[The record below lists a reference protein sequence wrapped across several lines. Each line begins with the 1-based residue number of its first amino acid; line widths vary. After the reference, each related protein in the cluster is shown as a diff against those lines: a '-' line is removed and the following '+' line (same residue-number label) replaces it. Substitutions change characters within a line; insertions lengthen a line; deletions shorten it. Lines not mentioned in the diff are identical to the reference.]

1 MTIFSLLGLPGSGKS
16 FYGQKLATEFHIPF
30 LPEIATQLIHKKGFV
45 PGAQGSLQFDQ
56 EIYAANVQT
65 TNRVLA
71 LDHSVIWE
79 GGPLQD
85 RVFIEARIKFSG
97 HASKRRQ
104 LLTLYA
110 SSVFKKLHCHTYY
123 LLFDIAPTSSL
134 QRQKTRQKP
143 ELLTV
148 DLDFLAYL
156 RHKFLLFCET
166 HPQQT
171 WIVDLHQ
178 SKQQVIDQL
187 FHKFQKLC

>member
-1 MTIFSLLGLPGSGKS
+1 MTIFTLLGLPGSGKS
-16 FYGQKLATEFHIPF
+16 FYGQQLATEFHIPF
-30 LPEIATQLIHKKGFV
+30 LPEIPTQLIHKKGFV

-56 EIYAANVQT
+56 EIYVANVQT

-85 RVFIEARIKFSG
+85 RVFIKARIKFSG
-97 HASKRRQ
+97 HASRRRQ
-104 LLTLYA
+104 LLTLYEN
-110 SSVFKKLHCHTYY
+110 SVFKKLHRHTYY

-156 RHKFLLFCET
+156 RHKFLLFCEM

-171 WIVDLHQ
+171 WIMNMHQ
-178 SKQQVIDQL
+178 SKQQVFDQL
-187 FHKFQKLC
+187 VHKFQELC

>member
-1 MTIFSLLGLPGSGKS
+1 MTVFSLLGLPGSGKS
-16 FYGQKLATEFHIPF
+16 FYGQQLATAFHIPF

-56 EIYAANVQT
+56 EIYMANIQT
-65 TNRVLA
+65 TNEVLA

-85 RVFIEARIKFSG
+85 RVFIEARIKFRS
-97 HASKRRQ
+97 HISKRRQ
-104 LLTLYA
+104 LLTLYE
-110 SSVFKKLHCHTYY
+110 SSIFKRLHRHTYY

-148 DLDFLAYL
+148 DLDFLADL
-156 RHKFLLFCET
+156 RDKLLLFCET

-171 WIVDLHQ
+171 WIVDMHQ

-187 FHKFQKLC
+187 FHKFQELC